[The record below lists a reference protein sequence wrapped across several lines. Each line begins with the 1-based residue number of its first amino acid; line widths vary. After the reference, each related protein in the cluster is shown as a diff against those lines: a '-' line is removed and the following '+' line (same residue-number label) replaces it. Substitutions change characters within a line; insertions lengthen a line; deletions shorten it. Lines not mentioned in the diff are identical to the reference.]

1 MRLAVLIDA
10 DNAKADAIS
19 DLLAEVSKFGV
30 ATVKRAYGDWTTT
43 NLQGWK
49 KQLHKYA
56 IQPMQQFSYTRGKNS
71 TDASMIIDGMDLLY
85 TGNFDGFCI
94 VSSDCDFTRLATRFR
109 EAGLSV
115 YGFGEK
121 KTPEPFVAACDRFI
135 FTEILG
141 KGETQEKPAATGKA
155 DESAASKE
163 LLKLLRKAVAAVS
176 GEDGWASLSNLGSHI
191 SKIRPSF
198 DSRNY
203 GYSKLSTLVKNL
215 DIFET
220 RMVPSANKLHTD
232 VFLRL
237 KDGK

>member
-43 NLQGWK
+43 NLQSWK
-49 KQLHKYA
+49 KQLHTYA
-56 IQPMQQFSYTRGKNS
+56 IQPIQQFSYTRGKNS

-135 FTEILG
+135 FIEILG
-141 KGETQEKPAATGKA
+141 KGEVPEKPAAAGKA
-155 DESAASKE
+155 DESAANKE

-220 RMVPSANKLHTD
+220 RMVPSADKLHTD